1 MSKNLR
7 MLLCM
12 MMLMIGLSVSAQV
25 TTSSISGIVLDENG
39 AALTGATVE
48 AKHIPSGTVYGAIA
62 NLDGRFVLQGMRT
75 GGPYTVKV
83 SFIGY
88 STSVIN
94 DITLQLGETYDL
106 AVNMQPSANQLDEV
120 VVSAVKTKFGAS
132 KTGASTNINMS
143 QISGI
148 PTINR
153 SIADVTRL
161 SPYAGSGMSFAGGD
175 GRSTNFT
182 VDGANFNN
190 NFGLSDKLPGGGT
203 PISVEA
209 IEEMQVVIAPY
220 DLRQTNFVGGGVNAV
235 TKSGTNTFKGSAYT
249 YQYNEDMRGNRAA
262 GEELGSRGIDRK
274 HVYGATLGG
283 PIVKDK
289 LFFFGNFE
297 YQQIP
302 TTATEW
308 RASADGNANASNY
321 VSRTTLT
328 DMARVSEYVK
338 KKFGYDTGSWTDFPA
353 DESNI
358 KVLARIDWNIA
369 ANHKLAL
376 RYNYTK
382 NQYWNAP
389 NGNST
394 DANYRNKSY
403 NRMSEMSMAFA
414 NSMYSMDNI
423 VHSFSGDW
431 NARFGKNIS
440 NQLLVT
446 YTSIKDMRGSESE
459 IFPFID
465 IMGGYDAAT
474 GVQDFT
480 PYMSLGYELFTFNNG
495 VNNKILTVND
505 NFVYNLGAHKL
516 MAGLSFEHQMANNSY
531 MRNGTGYYR
540 YRSLD
545 DFLNQ
550 AEPESVA
557 FTIGYNGQTDPSAQ
571 VRFNQYGLYLQDE
584 WNATKNFKLNYGVR
598 FDVLAFNDDDV
609 LTNGEILAVDYG
621 GRHIDTGKWPGT
633 KLNVNPRVGFN
644 WDILGDKSLI
654 LRGGTGLFTGRLPL
668 VFFTNMPTNS
678 GMVQNAVKGIST
690 TYNTDGTG
698 TIKSKSPELAKFT
711 NNMVTDVHKMAELVG
726 AKTTIKPGEGAFQ
739 STPCGIDENFKM
751 PQVWKSSIAVDYQF
765 PVNFPF
771 SVTGEFMYTKNI
783 NAVMLDNYNIKP
795 STDWERFAGSDNRL
809 IYPDNYT
816 YNDKIQT
823 ACVLTNTNKGYGYVA
838 NITLKAQPIEDL
850 HLMAAYTRTESKE
863 VSGMPGS
870 DAKSAWSSLYTID
883 GPNYATVQ
891 RSQYVVPDRVIASVG
906 YDLHK
911 TTHFNL
917 FYTCY
922 SPGGYSFIYSND
934 MNGDGNPADL
944 MYIPKDENDIIFA
957 GTPEQRAKDAADFWA
972 FVEQDKY
979 LSSHKGEYAE
989 AYSANAPLVHRFD
1002 FRFTQD
1008 IKFKI
1013 GSTDHKLELSFDF
1026 MNIGNL
1032 FNSKW
1037 GVAKNMSACNNG
1049 AILKYAGQ
1057 NADGVPTFNLNRDK
1071 AGNAPTKTWEYNR
1084 ATSQC
1089 WQLQFGARYTF

>member
-1 MSKNLR
+1 
-7 MLLCM
+7 MLLCI
-12 MMLMIGLSVSAQV
+12 MMLMIGISVSAQV
-25 TTSSISGIVLDENG
+25 TTSSISGIVLDENEAPLVG
-39 AALTGATVE
+39 AVVK
-48 AKHIPSGTVYGAIA
+48 AKHIPSGTVYGAKA
-62 NLDGRFVLQGMRT
+62 NLDGRFDMQGMRP
-75 GGPYTVKV
+75 GGPYTVEV

-88 STSVIN
+88 STHVIN

-106 AVNMQPSANQLDEV
+106 TVNMQPSNYQLGEI
-120 VVSAVKTKFGAS
+120 VVSAVKTKFGAN
-132 KTGASTNINMS
+132 KTGASTNISMS
-143 QISGI
+143 QISSM
-148 PTINR
+148 PTVNR

-161 SPYAGSGMSFAGGD
+161 SPYAGSGMGFAGSD

-203 PISVEA
+203 PISLEA
-209 IEEMQVVIAPY
+209 IEEMQVVIAPF

-249 YQYNEDMRGNRAA
+249 YQYNEDMRGNRVA
-262 GEELGSRGIDRK
+262 GEELGNRGVDRK

-283 PIVKDK
+283 PIIKDK

-297 YQQIP
+297 YQKIP

-308 RASADGNANASNY
+308 RASADGVANASNY
-321 VSRTTLT
+321 ISRTTLSDLAT
-328 DMARVSEYVK
+328 VSDYVK
-338 KKFGYDTGSWTDFPA
+338 KKYGYDTGSWTDFPA

-358 KVLARIDWNIA
+358 KFLARVDWNIA
-369 ANHKLAL
+369 TNHKLAL

-403 NRMSEMSMAFA
+403 DRMSQMSMSFA

-423 VHSFSGDW
+423 VHSFSADW
-431 NARFGKNIS
+431 NARFGQNIS

-446 YTSIKDMRGSESE
+446 YTSLKDMRGSKSE

-465 IMGGYDAAT
+465 ILNGYDAAT
-474 GVQDFT
+474 GVQDLD

-495 VNNKILTVND
+495 VNNNILTIND

-540 YRSLD
+540 YRSLE

-550 AEPESVA
+550 AEPESIA
-557 FTIGYNGQTDPSAQ
+557 FTIGYNGQTDPSAK

-584 WNATKNFKLNYGVR
+584 WNATKNFKMNYGIR

-609 LTNGEILAVDYG
+609 MTNGEILAVDYG
-621 GRHIDTGKWPGT
+621 GRHIDTGAWPGT
-633 KLNVNPRVGFN
+633 RLNINPRVGFN
-644 WDILGDKSLI
+644 WDIIGDKSLV

-690 TYNTDGTG
+690 TYNPDG

-711 NNMVTDVHKMAELVG
+711 GNMVTTVQEMAELIG
-726 AKTTIKPGEGAFQ
+726 AQTTIRPGEGAFQ
-739 STPCGIDENFKM
+739 SAPCGIDENFKM
-751 PQVWKSSIAVDYQF
+751 PQVWKSSIALDYQLPVSF
-765 PVNFPF
+765 PL
-771 SVTGEFMYTKNI
+771 SITGEFMYTKNI

-795 STDWERFAGSDNRL
+795 SDGWERFNGSDNRL
-809 IYPDNYT
+809 IYPDDFT
-816 YNDKIQT
+816 YHKNIQT
-823 ACVLTNTNKGYGYVA
+823 ACVLTNTHKGYGYIA
-838 NITLKAQPIEDL
+838 NITLKAQPIEEL
-850 HLMAAYTRTESKE
+850 RLMAAYTRTESKE
-863 VSGMPGS
+863 ISGMPGS
-870 DAKSAWSSLYTID
+870 DAKSAWSGLYTIN
-883 GPNYATVQ
+883 GPNFATVQ
-891 RSQYVVPDRVIASVG
+891 RSMYVVPDRVIASVS

-922 SPGGYSFIYSND
+922 SPGGYSFIYAND
-934 MNGDGNPADL
+934 MNGDGNPTDL
-944 MYIPKDENDIIFA
+944 MYIPKDANDIIFA
-957 GTPEQRAKDAADFWA
+957 GTPEQQAKDAADFWA

-989 AYSANAPLVHRFD
+989 AYSATAPLVHRFD

-1013 GSTDHKLELSFDF
+1013 GSTSHKIELSFDF

-1057 NADGVPTFNLNRDK
+1057 NKDGYPTFNLNRDK

-1084 ATSQC
+1084 ASSQC
-1089 WQLQFGARYTF
+1089 WQIQFGARYTF

>member
-1 MSKNLR
+1 
-7 MLLCM
+7 MLLCI
-12 MMLMIGLSVSAQV
+12 MMLMIGISVSAQV
-25 TTSSISGIVLDENG
+25 TTSSISGIVLDENEAPLVG
-39 AALTGATVE
+39 AVVK
-48 AKHIPSGTVYGAIA
+48 AKHIPSGTVYGAKA
-62 NLDGRFVLQGMRT
+62 NLDGRFDMQGMRP
-75 GGPYTVKV
+75 GGPYTVEV

-88 STSVIN
+88 STHVIN

-106 AVNMQPSANQLDEV
+106 TVNMQPSNYQLGEI
-120 VVSAVKTKFGAS
+120 VVSAVKTKFGAN
-132 KTGASTNINMS
+132 KTGASTNISMS
-143 QISGI
+143 QIASM
-148 PTINR
+148 PTVNR

-161 SPYAGSGMSFAGGD
+161 SPYAGSGMGFAGSD

-203 PISVEA
+203 PISLEA
-209 IEEMQVVIAPY
+209 IEEMQVVIAPF

-249 YQYNEDMRGNRAA
+249 YQYNEDMRGNRVA
-262 GEELGSRGIDRK
+262 GEELGNRGVDRK

-283 PIVKDK
+283 PIIKDK

-302 TTATEW
+302 TTATDW
-308 RASADGNANASNY
+308 RASADGVANASNY
-321 VSRTTLT
+321 ISRTSLS
-328 DMARVSEYVK
+328 DMATVSEYVK
-338 KKFGYDTGSWTDFPA
+338 KKYGYDTGSWTDFPA

-358 KVLARIDWNIA
+358 KFLARVDWNIA
-369 ANHKLAL
+369 TNHKLAL

-403 NRMSEMSMAFA
+403 DRMSQMSMAFA

-423 VHSFSGDW
+423 VHSFSADW
-431 NARFGKNIS
+431 NARFGQNIS

-446 YTSIKDMRGSESE
+446 YTSIKDMRGSKSE

-465 IMGGYDAAT
+465 ILNGYDAAT
-474 GVQDFT
+474 GVQDLD

-495 VNNKILTVND
+495 VNNNILTIND

-540 YRSLD
+540 YRSLE

-550 AEPESVA
+550 AEPESIA
-557 FTIGYNGQTDPSAQ
+557 FTIGYNGQTDPSAK

-584 WNATKNFKLNYGVR
+584 WNATKNFKMNYGIR

-609 LTNGEILAVDYG
+609 MTNGQILAVDYG
-621 GRHIDTGKWPGT
+621 GRHIDTGAWPGT
-633 KLNVNPRVGFN
+633 QLNINPRVGFN
-644 WDILGDKSLI
+644 WDIIGDKSLV

-690 TYNTDGTG
+690 TYNSDG

-711 NNMVTDVHKMAELVG
+711 GNMVTTVKEMAELVG
-726 AKTTIKPGEGAFQ
+726 AKTTIQPGEGAFQ

-751 PQVWKSSIAVDYQF
+751 PQVWKSSIALDYQF

-771 SVTGEFMYTKNI
+771 SITGEFMYTKNI

-795 STDWERFAGSDNRL
+795 SDGWDRFNGSDNRL
-809 IYPDNYT
+809 IYPDDFT
-816 YNDKIQT
+816 YNKNVQT
-823 ACVLTNTNKGYGYVA
+823 ACVLTNTHKGYGYVA
-838 NITLKAQPIEDL
+838 NVTLKAQPIEEL
-850 HLMAAYTRTESKE
+850 RLMAAYTRTESKE
-863 VSGMPGS
+863 ISGMPGS
-870 DAKSAWSSLYTID
+870 DAKSAWSGLYTID
-883 GPNYATVQ
+883 GPNFATVQ
-891 RSQYVVPDRVIASVG
+891 RSRYVVPDRVIASVS

-922 SPGGYSFIYSND
+922 SPGGYSFIYAND
-934 MNGDGNPADL
+934 MNGDGNPTDL
-944 MYIPKDENDIIFA
+944 MYIPKDAGDIIFA
-957 GTPEQRAKDAADFWA
+957 GTPEQQAKDAADFWA

-989 AYSANAPLVHRFD
+989 AYSATAPLVHQFD

-1013 GSTDHKLELSFDF
+1013 GSTYHKIELSFDF

-1057 NADGVPTFNLNRDK
+1057 NKDGYPTFNLNRDK

-1084 ATSQC
+1084 ASSQC

>member
-1 MSKNLR
+1 
-7 MLLCM
+7 MLLCIL
-12 MMLMIGLSVSAQV
+12 MLMIGISVSAQV
-25 TTSSISGIVLDENG
+25 TTSSISGIVLDENEAPLVG
-39 AALTGATVE
+39 AVVK
-48 AKHIPSGTVYGAIA
+48 AKHIPSGTVYGAKA
-62 NLDGRFVLQGMRT
+62 NLDGRFDMQGMRP
-75 GGPYTVKV
+75 GGPYTVEV

-88 STSVIN
+88 STYVIN

-106 AVNMQPSANQLDEV
+106 TVNMQPSNYQLGEI
-120 VVSAVKTKFGAS
+120 VVSAVKTKFGAN
-132 KTGASTNINMS
+132 KTGASTNISMS
-143 QISGI
+143 QIASM
-148 PTINR
+148 PTVNR

-161 SPYAGSGMSFAGGD
+161 SPYAGSGMSFAGSD

-190 NFGLSDKLPGGGT
+190 NFGLNDKLPGGGT
-203 PISVEA
+203 PISLEA
-209 IEEMQVVIAPY
+209 IEEMQVVIAPF

-249 YQYNEDMRGNRAA
+249 YQYNEDMRGNRVA
-262 GEELGSRGIDRK
+262 GEELGNRGVDRK

-283 PIVKDK
+283 PIIKDK

-297 YQQIP
+297 YQKIP

-308 RASADGNANASNY
+308 RASADGVANASNY
-321 VSRTTLT
+321 ISRTTLSDLAT
-328 DMARVSEYVK
+328 VSEYVK
-338 KKFGYDTGSWTDFPA
+338 KKYGYDTGSWTDFPA

-358 KVLARIDWNIA
+358 KFLARVDWNIA
-369 ANHKLAL
+369 TNHKLAL

-394 DANYRNKSY
+394 DASYRNKSY
-403 NRMSEMSMAFA
+403 DRMSEMSMSFA

-423 VHSFSGDW
+423 VHSFSADW
-431 NARFGKNIS
+431 NARFGQNIS

-446 YTSIKDMRGSESE
+446 YTSLKDMRGSKSE

-465 IMGGYDAAT
+465 ILNGYDAAT
-474 GVQDFT
+474 GVQDLD

-495 VNNKILTVND
+495 VNNNILTIND

-540 YRSLD
+540 YRSLE

-550 AEPESVA
+550 AEPESIA
-557 FTIGYNGQTDPSAQ
+557 FTIGYNGQTDPSAK

-584 WNATKNFKLNYGVR
+584 WNATKNFKMNYGIR

-609 LTNGEILAVDYG
+609 MTNGEILAVDYG
-621 GRHIDTGKWPGT
+621 GRHIDTGAWPGT
-633 KLNVNPRVGFN
+633 QFNINPRVGFN
-644 WDILGDKSLI
+644 WDIIGDKSLV

-690 TYNTDGTG
+690 TYNPDG

-711 NNMVTDVHKMAELVG
+711 GNMVTTVQEMAELIG
-726 AKTTIKPGEGAFQ
+726 AQTTIRPGEGAFQ

-751 PQVWKSSIAVDYQF
+751 PQVWKSSIALDYQLPVSF
-765 PVNFPF
+765 PL
-771 SVTGEFMYTKNI
+771 SITGEFMYTKNI

-795 STDWERFAGSDNRL
+795 SDGWERFNGSDNRL
-809 IYPDNYT
+809 IYPDDFT
-816 YNDKIQT
+816 YNKNIQT
-823 ACVLTNTNKGYGYVA
+823 ACVLTNTHKGYGYIA
-838 NITLKAQPIEDL
+838 NITLKAQPIEEL
-850 HLMAAYTRTESKE
+850 RLMAAYTRTESKE
-863 VSGMPGS
+863 ISGMPGS
-870 DAKSAWSSLYTID
+870 DAKSAWSGLYTIN
-883 GPNYATVQ
+883 GPNFATVQ
-891 RSQYVVPDRVIASVG
+891 RSMYVVPDRVIASVS

-922 SPGGYSFIYSND
+922 SPGGYSFIYAND
-934 MNGDGNPADL
+934 MNGDGNPTDL
-944 MYIPKDENDIIFA
+944 MYIPKDANDIIFA
-957 GTPEQRAKDAADFWA
+957 GTPEQQAKDAADFWA

-989 AYSANAPLVHRFD
+989 AYAATAPLVHRFD

-1013 GSTDHKLELSFDF
+1013 GSTSHKIELSFDF

-1049 AILKYAGQ
+1049 AILRYAGQ
-1057 NADGVPTFNLNRDK
+1057 NKDGYPTFNLNRDK

-1084 ATSQC
+1084 ASSQC

>member
-1 MSKNLR
+1 MIKKLNA
-7 MLLCM
+7 LLCLV
-12 MMLMIGLSVSAQV
+12 MLMIGLSVSAQV
-25 TTSSISGIVLDENG
+25 TTSSISGIVLDEKG
-39 AALTGATVE
+39 EALTGATIE
-48 AKHIPSGTVYGAIA
+48 AKHIPSGTIYGAVA
-62 NLDGRFVLQGMRT
+62 NLDGRFVMQGMRT

-88 STSVIN
+88 RSSVIN
-94 DITLQLGETYDL
+94 EITLQLGETYDL
-106 AVNMQPSANQLDEV
+106 AVNMQMGDNVLDDV
-120 VVSAVKTKFGAS
+120 VVTAVKTKFGAS
-132 KTGASTNINMS
+132 KTGASTNISMS
-143 QISGI
+143 QISGM
-148 PTINR
+148 PSINR

-161 SPYAGSGMSFAGGD
+161 SPYAGEGMSFAGGD

-249 YQYNEDMRGNRAA
+249 YQYNEDMRGNRVA
-262 GEELGSRGIDRK
+262 GEDLGNRGIDRK

-308 RASADGNANASNY
+308 RASTDGNSNASSY
-321 VSRTTLT
+321 ISRTTQS
-328 DMARVSEYVK
+328 DMKKVSDFVK
-338 KKFGYDTGSWTDFPA
+338 KNYGYDTGSWTDFPA
-353 DESNI
+353 DESNV
-358 KVLARIDWNIA
+358 KFLARLDWNIA

-382 NQYWNAP
+382 NTYWNAP

-394 DANYRNKSY
+394 DANYRNKAY

-414 NSMYSMDNI
+414 NSMYSQDNI

-431 NARFGKNIS
+431 NARFGNNIS
-440 NQLLVT
+440 NQVLVT
-446 YTSIKDMRGSESE
+446 YTSIKDMRGSNSD

-474 GVQDFT
+474 GVQDMT
-480 PYMSLGYELFTFNNG
+480 PYMSLGYELFTYNNG
-495 VNNKILTVND
+495 VNNKILTAND

-540 YRSLD
+540 YRSLN
-545 DFLNQ
+545 DFLTG

-557 FTIGYNGQTDPSAQ
+557 FTIGYNGQTNPSAQ

-584 WNATKNFKLNYGVR
+584 WNASKKFKLNYGVR

-609 LTNGEILAVDYG
+609 MTNNAIKAVDYG
-621 GRHIDTGKWPGT
+621 GRHIDTGVWPGT
-633 KLNVNPRVGFN
+633 KLNINPRVGFN
-644 WDILGDKSLI
+644 WDILGDKSLV

-678 GMVQNAVKGIST
+678 GMVQNSVKNIST
-690 TYNTDGTG
+690 TYNADG
-698 TIKSKSPELAKFT
+698 TIKSKSDKLAKFAGGLI
-711 NNMVTDVHKMAELVG
+711 TDVNKMAEIAG
-726 AKTTIKPGEGAFQ
+726 AQTTITPEQGVAQ

-751 PQVWKSSIAVDYQF
+751 PQVWKSSIALDYQF
-765 PVNFPF
+765 PTSFPF

-783 NAVMLDNYNIKP
+783 NAVMLENYNIKP
-795 STDWERFAGSDNRL
+795 SDNWERFEGSDNRL
-809 IYPDNYT
+809 IYPSDYM
-816 YNDKIQT
+816 YDKSVST
-823 ACVLTNTNKGYGYVA
+823 ACVLTNTNKGYGYIA
-838 NITLKAQPIEDL
+838 NITLKAQPVEGL
-850 HLMAAYTRTESKE
+850 NLMAAYTRTESKE

-870 DAKSAWSSLYTID
+870 DAKSAWSGLYTID

-891 RSQYVVPDRVIASVG
+891 RSQYVVPDRIIASVG

-911 TTHFNL
+911 TTHLNL

-922 SPGGYSFIYSND
+922 TPGGYSFFMTND
-934 MNGDGNPADL
+934 MNGDGIATDL
-944 MYIPKDENDIIFA
+944 IYIPKDENDIVWA
-957 GTPEQRAKDAADFWA
+957 GTPEQQAKDAADFWA
-972 FVEQDKY
+972 FVKQDKY
-979 LSSHKGEYAE
+979 LNSHKGEYAE
-989 AYSANAPLVHRFD
+989 AYSATAPLVHRFD
-1002 FRFTQD
+1002 FRVTQD
-1008 IKFKI
+1008 INFKI
-1013 GSTDHKLELSFDF
+1013 GKTNHKLELSFDF

-1032 FNSKW
+1032 FNSHW
-1037 GVAKNMSACNNG
+1037 GVEKNMKACNNG
-1049 AILKYAGQ
+1049 AILTYKGQ
-1057 NADGVPTFNLNRDK
+1057 DTEGRPTFALYRDK
-1071 AGNAPTKTWEYNR
+1071 SGNAPAKTWEYNR
-1084 ATSQC
+1084 ATGQC

>member
-7 MLLCM
+7 MLLCI
-12 MMLMIGLSVSAQV
+12 MMLMIGISVNAQV
-25 TTSSISGIVLDENG
+25 TTSSISGIVLDEDD
-39 AALTGATVE
+39 APLIGATVE
-48 AKHIPSGTVYGAIA
+48 AKHIPSGTVYGASA
-62 NLDGRFVLQGMRT
+62 NLDGRFDIQGMRT

-88 STSVIN
+88 STNVIN

-106 AVNMQPSANQLDEV
+106 TVNMHPSDYQLDEV

-132 KTGASTNINMS
+132 KTGASTNISMS
-143 QISGI
+143 QIASM
-148 PTINR
+148 PTANR
-153 SIADVTRL
+153 SIADITRL

-190 NFGLSDKLPGGGT
+190 NFGLTDNLPGGGT
-203 PISVEA
+203 PISLEA

-249 YQYNEDMRGNRAA
+249 YQYNEDMRGNRVA
-262 GEELGSRGIDRK
+262 GEELGNRGIDRK

-283 PIVKDK
+283 PIIKDK
-289 LFFFGNFE
+289 LFFFANFE

-308 RASADGNANASNY
+308 RASADGVANASNY
-321 VSRTTLT
+321 VSRTTLS
-328 DMARVSEYVK
+328 DMATVSEYVK
-338 KKFGYDTGSWTDFPA
+338 QKYGYDTGSWTNFPA

-358 KVLARIDWNIA
+358 KLLARIDWNIA
-369 ANHKLAL
+369 TNHKLAL

-382 NQYWNAP
+382 NQYWKTP
-389 NGNST
+389 SGNST
-394 DANYRNKSY
+394 DADYRNTSY
-403 NRMSEMSMAFA
+403 DRMSQMSMAFA
-414 NSMYSMDNI
+414 NSMYSNDNI
-423 VHSFSGDW
+423 VHSFSADW
-431 NARFGKNIS
+431 NARFGQNIS
-440 NQLLVT
+440 NQLLAT

-465 IMGGYDAAT
+465 IMNDYDAAT
-474 GVQDFT
+474 GVQDLD
-480 PYMSLGYELFTFNNG
+480 PYMSLGYELFSFNNG
-495 VNNKILTVND
+495 VKNKILTIND

-516 MAGLSFEHQMANNSY
+516 MAGLSFEYQMANNSY

-540 YRSLD
+540 YRSLE

-550 AEPESVA
+550 AEPETIA

-584 WNATKNFKLNYGVR
+584 WNATKNFKMNYGIR

-621 GRHIDTGKWPGT
+621 GRHIDTGAWPGT
-633 KLNVNPRVGFN
+633 QLNINPRVGFN
-644 WDILGDKSLI
+644 WDIIGDKSLV

-690 TYNTDGTG
+690 TYNADG

-711 NNMVTDVHKMAELVG
+711 GNMVTTVNEMAELVG
-726 AKTTIKPGEGAFQ
+726 AQTTIQPGEGAFQ
-739 STPCGIDENFKM
+739 STPCGIDKNFKM
-751 PQVWKSSIAVDYQF
+751 PQVWKSSVALDYQF

-771 SVTGEFMYTKNI
+771 TITGEFMYTKNI

-795 STDWERFAGSDNRL
+795 SDGWGRFNGSDNRL
-809 IYPDNYT
+809 IYPDDFT
-816 YNDKIQT
+816 YNPNVQT
-823 ACVLTNTNKGYGYVA
+823 ACVLTNTHKGYGYIA
-838 NITLKAQPIEDL
+838 NVTLKAQPIEGL
-850 HLMAAYTRTESKE
+850 RLMAAYTRTESKE
-863 VSGMPGS
+863 ISGMPGS
-870 DAKSAWSSLYTID
+870 DAKSAWKGLYTVN
-883 GPNYATVQ
+883 GPNFATIQ
-891 RSQYVVPDRVIASVG
+891 RSKYVVPDRVIASVG
-906 YDLHK
+906 YDLHE

-922 SPGGYSFIYSND
+922 SPGGYSFIYAND
-934 MNGDGNPADL
+934 MNGDGNPTDL
-944 MYIPKDENDIIFA
+944 IYIPKDADDIVFA
-957 GTPEQRAKDAADFWA
+957 GTPEQQAKDAADFWA

-989 AYSANAPLVHRFD
+989 AYSATAPLVHRFD

-1013 GSTDHKLELSFDF
+1013 GSTYHKIELSFDF

-1037 GVAKNMSACNNG
+1037 GVAQNMRACNNG

-1057 NADGVPTFNLNRDK
+1057 NENGNPTFNLNRDK
-1071 AGNAPTKTWEYNR
+1071 AGNAPTKTWEYDR